1 MTRLLC
7 EKITVARRACQ
18 RIALSSAADDNAVGI
33 IALSLTLNAE
43 GFSVLHNQCDGG
55 VIDYLH
61 AAVQDIFAQ
70 RIDSVYRSF
79 GNGKYPV
86 ASLGFQRQAQT
97 LEKADRV
104 LGRKAVDSRIEEP
117 AVDRNVADKGLNVA
131 VVCDV
136 ATSLAGDHDL
146 SADAPVLFYQGDAR
160 AVFSGCTC
168 GDKSRSTRADDENLF
183 TYHFSLP
190 FRRGWYKRPRGSIRP
205 RARGR
210 SRKPRPSS

>member
-1 MTRLLC
+1 MTCLLC
-7 EKITVARRACQ
+7 EKIAVARRACQ
-18 RIALSSAADDNAVGI
+18 RIALAAAADDNAVGI

-43 GFSVLHNQCDGG
+43 GFSVLQNQCNGG

-61 AAVQDIFAQ
+61 AAVQYIFAQ
-70 RIDSVYRSF
+70 RIDNVYRAF

-86 ASLGFQRQAQT
+86 ASLGFQRQAET

-104 LGRKAVDSRIEEP
+104 LGRKS
-117 AVDRNVADKGLNVA
+117 VDRRIQESAVYGNIADKGLDVA

-136 ATSLAGDHDL
+136 AAPLAGDHDL
-146 SADAPVLFYQGDAR
+146 PADAPVLFYQCDAG
-160 AVFSGCTC
+160 AVFCGCTC
-168 GDKSRSTRADDENLF
+168 GDKSRSTRADDKNLL

-210 SRKPRPSS
+210 FRIPRPSS

>member
-7 EKITVARRACQ
+7 EKIAVARRACQ
-18 RIALSSAADDNAVGI
+18 RIALSTAADNNAVGI
-33 IALSLTLNAE
+33 IALSLALNAK

-61 AAVQDIFAQ
+61 AAVQDIFTQ
-70 RIDSVYRSF
+70 SIDNVYRAF
-79 GNGKYPV
+79 GNGKYSV

-104 LGRKAVDSRIEEP
+104 PGRKPVDRRIQEP
-117 AVDRNVADKGLNVA
+117 AVDRDVADKGLDVA

-136 ATSLAGDHDL
+136 AASLAGDHDL

-168 GDKSRSTRADDENLF
+168 GDKSRSTRADDENLL
-183 TYHFSLP
+183 TYHFSQP
-190 FRRGWYKRPRGSIRP
+190 FRRGLCTRPRGSIRP

-210 SRKPRPSS
+210 SPKPRPSS